1 MLSRCVS
8 YAYENGGDIQIM
20 TISRGCRVCIVFK
33 DNVSYR
39 YENGQNVLTIEID
52 ISQGRL

>member
-20 TISRGCRVCIVFK
+20 TISCGRRVCIVFK
-33 DNVSYR
+33 DSVSYR

-52 ISQGRL
+52 I